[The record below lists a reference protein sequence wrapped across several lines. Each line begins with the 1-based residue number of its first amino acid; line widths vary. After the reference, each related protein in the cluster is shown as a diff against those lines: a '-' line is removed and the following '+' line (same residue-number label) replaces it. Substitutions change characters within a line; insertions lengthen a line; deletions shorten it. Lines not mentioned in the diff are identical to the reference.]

1 MRRIQ
6 RLIFAI
12 FVAVLCL
19 EAVLQLGAL
28 AVAWSY
34 SPPSSDVSGRAS
46 VLCIGDSFT
55 FGIGAS
61 APRTSYPGQLQAA
74 LARSGVDV
82 DVING
87 GFPGQHSGDLLAK
100 LDQQLT
106 PNTRAVCVLVGTNDG
121 WRHPERM
128 DRGAPAAGATTPG
141 RFRLTWRTGK
151 LLDLLRRF
159 EWFTWERTAAAAE
172 QPSFAKAIDVS
183 APASSSSRAAL
194 LDLGFGL
201 MQAEGLA
208 VGSTLPANPS
218 DPAAPDWP
226 QRKEVWDL
234 LAKNKLPEAL
244 ASARKL
250 AESHP
255 QSPQVLQLVVAAA
268 TRSGLREEALQAVDR
283 IAQLAAAPAATAA
296 RDALCAT
303 LLGVGRAEEA
313 VAAAAVR
320 IAEEPRSAAAWRAL
334 QQAQFDLG
342 RKDEARESMPRALDL
357 MGKGSPAQSGPILRN
372 YVRLIGAQEP
382 KRAARLFL
390 AAYLLDED
398 LHGSRLSLQFLK
410 PHCPADSI
418 SAELAGLGLSESD
431 AGRALAGLLQGKED
445 GEDWKGTLQHHLAAI
460 HDAARA
466 KGAAV
471 VLLTYPF
478 HQLDVDQVQRRAA
491 AMLDAPIV
499 PIRERFEAEL
509 KTRARTDL
517 FVADGHCNDA
527 GYGLMAEEVA
537 AVLLPLL
544 EQPR

>member
-82 DVING
+82 DVINS
-87 GFPGQHSGDLLAK
+87 GFPGQHSGDLLAN

-128 DRGAPAAGATTPG
+128 DRGAPAAAATTPG

-159 EWFTWERTAAAAE
+159 EWFTWERTAAEE
-172 QPSFAKAIDVS
+172 QPSSAKAVGAS
-183 APASSSSRAAL
+183 APACSSSRTAL
-194 LDLGFGL
+194 LDLGFGM

-208 VGSTLPANPS
+208 VGSTLPVNAA

-226 QRKEVWDL
+226 LPRAVWDL
-234 LAKNKLPEAL
+234 LAKSQLPEAL

-255 QSPQVLQLVVAAA
+255 ESPQVLQLVVAAA

-283 IAQLAAAPAATAA
+283 IAQLAEVPAAAAA
-296 RDALCAT
+296 RDTLCAT
-303 LLGVGRAEEA
+303 LLRVGRAQEA
-313 VAAAAVR
+313 MAAAAVR
-320 IAEEPRSAAAWRAL
+320 IAEEPRSQAAWRAL

-357 MGKGSPAQSGPILRN
+357 MGKGSPAQSGFILRN
-372 YVRLIGAQEP
+372 YVRLIGQQEP

-398 LHGSRLSLQFLK
+398 LEGSRLLLRFLE
-410 PHCPADSI
+410 PHCPASSI

-466 KGAAV
+466 NGAAV

-478 HQLDVDQVQRRAA
+478 HQPDVDQVQRRAA
-491 AMLDAPIV
+491 AILDAPIV
-499 PIRERFEAEL
+499 PIRERFDAEL

-537 AVLLPLL
+537 AVMTPLL